1 MQKQEQ
7 ILASAGLVSASDAIA
22 FADQLASSGATPT
35 PESGTAMRGQATG
48 GRSYGRAIS
57 MSGMDVWGDMAL
69 GDMSELGKSQLA
81 GLSSGQVMS
90 TVTPASAQGFSFSQ
104 PDTMPPR

>member
-1 MQKQEQ
+1 
-7 ILASAGLVSASDAIA
+7 
-22 FADQLASSGATPT
+22 
-35 PESGTAMRGQATG
+35 
-48 GRSYGRAIS
+48 

-69 GDMSELGKSQLA
+69 GDMGELGKSQIV
-81 GLSSGQVMS
+81 GLSSSQITS